1 MCAALTLHRVDDST
15 PLAAGRER
23 CSISVIMPVYNGAA
37 TIQQSLAPLLTM
49 RRDGEVQ
56 EIIVVDDS
64 STDATAELASALN
77 VRVLHS
83 GGRLGPGGARN
94 VAAPVAAGDLLWFV
108 DADVVVHADA
118 GRVLCQ
124 TFRQT
129 GAAAVF
135 GAYDDSPPAPNFLS
149 QYKNLVHHH
158 YHRED
163 GGEAETFW
171 AGCGAIRRDVFLDA
185 GGFDLVHY
193 PYPSIED
200 IELGFRLR
208 QRGLCIVLEPALLG
222 THLKVWR
229 LANLL
234 HTEIFRRALPWSRL
248 IHTRTGLTDTLNVGR
263 GERGRAL
270 LAIGLVASISL
281 AAVGLT
287 GFWPPVVLLIGAGA
301 ANATLLKLFYRRRG
315 IWFAV
320 KGLLFHQLY
329 YLYGAAAFSWA
340 WLEHR
345 VSTVRAAW
353 HGTSGFR

>member
-1 MCAALTLHRVDDST
+1 
-15 PLAAGRER
+15 
-23 CSISVIMPVYNGAA
+23 
-37 TIQQSLAPLLTM
+37 
-49 RRDGEVQ
+49 RDAEVT

-64 STDATAELASALN
+64 STDATVELATALD

-94 VAAPVAAGDLLWFV
+94 VAAPAAVGEVLWFI
-108 DADVVVHADA
+108 DADVVVRANA
-118 GRVLCQ
+118 GRVLRQ
-124 TFRQT
+124 AFRRPD
-129 GAAAVF
+129 AAAVF
-135 GAYDDSPPAPNFLS
+135 GTYDDRPAALNFLS

-158 YHRED
+158 YHRKD

-185 GGFDLVHY
+185 GGFDVARY

-208 QRGLCIVLEPALLG
+208 QRGLRIVLDPALQG

-248 IHTRTGLTDTLNVGR
+248 IHSRTGLLDTLNI
-263 GERGRAL
+263 GRAERWRAS
-270 LAIGLVASISL
+270 LAIGVFASILLASTGLGPSWLPAALLVA
-281 AAVGLT
+281 AA
-287 GFWPPVVLLIGAGA
+287 A

-315 IWFAV
+315 LWFAMNA
-320 KGLLFHQLY
+320 LLFHQLY
-329 YLYGAAAFSWA
+329 YVYGAAVFVWSWIEYRLSSIRSA
-340 WLEHR
+340 IDR
-345 VSTVRAAW
+345 S
-353 HGTSGFR
+353 SGSS